1 MLVKAYTPR
10 KGGGL
15 GAWLCALEP
24 GQNASMKV
32 KGAKKIVNGAP
43 LARNR
48 FRRIGMLAGGTGV
61 APFMHLVATL
71 LADPEDTTLLDLVV
85 SHREPQD
92 ALLEA
97 ELAALAAASEGRL
110 RVHHTFSRVTEPA
123 APPAAA
129 RSTGGDTFAST
140 GAGRIDDALAR
151 AMLPSPSEDDV
162 FILVCGTD
170 GFVGDMAGPIERVYD
185 AAGKKTKVQGPTL
198 GVLGRLGFR
207 PEQVF
212 KL

>member
-1 MLVKAYTPR
+1 M
-10 KGGGL
+10 
-15 GAWLCALEP
+15 
-24 GQNASMKV
+24 
-32 KGAKKIVNGAP
+32 
-43 LARNR
+43 
-48 FRRIGMLAGGTGV
+48 
-61 APFMHLVATL
+61 
-71 LADPEDTTLLDLVV
+71 
-85 SHREPQD
+85 
-92 ALLEA
+92 
-97 ELAALAAASEGRL
+97 
-110 RVHHTFSRVTEPA
+110 HHTFSRVTEPA

-129 RSTGGDTFAST
+129 RSTGGTVFAST

-185 AAGKKTKVQGPTL
+185 DAGKKTKVQGPTL

>member
-1 MLVKAYTPR
+1 MPST
-10 KGGGL
+10 
-15 GAWLCALEP
+15 
-24 GQNASMKV
+24 Q
-32 KGAKKIVNGAP
+32 
-43 LARNR
+43 
-48 FRRIGMLAGGTGV
+48 AGGTGV

-71 LADPEDTTLLDLVV
+71 LADPEDATLLDLVV

-92 ALLEA
+92 ALLDA
-97 ELAALAAASEGRL
+97 ELAALAAASAGRL

-129 RSTGGDTFAST
+129 RSNGGDTFAST

-185 AAGKKTKVQGPTL
+185 DAGKKTKVQGPTL